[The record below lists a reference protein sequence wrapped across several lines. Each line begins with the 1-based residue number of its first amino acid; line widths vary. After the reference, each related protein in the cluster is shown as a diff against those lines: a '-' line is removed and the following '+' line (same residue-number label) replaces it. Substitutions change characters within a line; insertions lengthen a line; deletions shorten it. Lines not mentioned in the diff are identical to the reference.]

1 MPSDNFKLLMQ
12 GKQTNLAAGHASTL
26 YDVPD
31 NHEAIIKQITVV
43 NSDVAARWFQ
53 GFVTTGTTY
62 DINTAITPA
71 LTIPAGGMAVFD
83 GTITLVADSK
93 LAWDVETVD
102 VITISVFGDE
112 IDVS

>member
-1 MPSDNFKLLMQ
+1 M
-12 GKQTNLAAGHASTL
+12 
-26 YDVPD
+26 PD
-31 NHEAIIKQITVV
+31 NHEAIVKQITVV
-43 NSDVAARWFQ
+43 NGDTSARWFK
-53 GFVTTGTTY
+53 GFVSTGTTY
-62 DINTAITPA
+62 DDTTAITPQ

-93 LAWDVETVD
+93 LAWDVETVN